1 MAKTKSK
8 TRVQKFINYTKE
20 AFFWPVHLVV
30 LAGITGLA
38 VLGVLTLPDFLANI
52 ANMDP
57 AMTTSS
63 LIMMAGGL
71 EMLTLSAI
79 SRNERFIR
87 AINAKYSKDIEAFQ
101 KTKTLVEYYNEL
113 NLESQRRFDKLR
125 KRIKDVREGFK
136 KMNSSVPSLVNNLL
150 NKLNAIELS
159 YVRLLYHQDRIPTLA
174 NDDAIHKTVSEIDKL
189 NQELKNAGSRL
200 KQIKEKRL
208 RLLEMRMDNYYK
220 VRENREVIEEQLQT
234 IEEMVEY
241 IKDQPFNL
249 QNTEREDMMI
259 DNLLFE
265 TEQTQQSLEEIE
277 SLMASEFYPG
287 LADDTDL
294 SDFDTYEGKTL
305 E

>member
-1 MAKTKSK
+1 MAKKKNNK

-20 AFFWPVHLVV
+20 AFFWPVHLVI
-30 LAGITGLA
+30 LGAITGLA
-38 VLGVLTLPDFLANI
+38 VLGVLTLPEALQGL
-52 ANMDP
+52 MDP
-57 AMTTSS
+57 ALTTSS
-63 LIMMAGGL
+63 LIMMAGGA
-71 EMLTLSAI
+71 EMLALSAI
-79 SRNERFIR
+79 SRNPRFIR
-87 AINAKYSKDIEAFQ
+87 AINAKYHQDIEAFK

-113 NLESQRRFDKLR
+113 GLESQRRFDKLR

-136 KMNSSVPSLVNNLL
+136 KMTTSVPSLVNNLL
-150 NKLNAIELS
+150 NKLNEIELS

-174 NDDAIHKTVSEIDKL
+174 NEDAIHNTVSEIDKL

-220 VRENREVIEEQLQT
+220 VRENKEVIEEQLQT

-241 IKDQPFNL
+241 IKDQPFTL
-249 QNTEREDMMI
+249 QNTQQEDMMI

-277 SLMASEFYPG
+277 SLMQSEFYPG
-287 LADDTDL
+287 LTEDPGLDADFGSLDD
-294 SDFDTYEGKTL
+294 KTL

>member
-1 MAKTKSK
+1 LAKTKKKS
-8 TRVQKFINYTKE
+8 RVQKFINYTKE
-20 AFFWPVHLVV
+20 AFFWPVHLVI

-38 VLGVLTLPDFLANI
+38 VLGILTLPELMSGILDE
-52 ANMDP
+52 P
-57 AMTTSS
+57 TTISS

-79 SRNERFIR
+79 SRNPRFIR
-87 AINAKYSKDIEAFQ
+87 AINAKYHKDIEAFK

-113 NLESQRRFDKLR
+113 GLESQRRFDKLR
-125 KRIKDVREGFK
+125 KRIKEVREGFK
-136 KMNSSVPSLVNNLL
+136 KMNSSLPSLVNNLL
-150 NKLNAIELS
+150 NKLNQIELS

-174 NDDAIHKTVSEIDKL
+174 NDDAIHKTVTEIDKL
-189 NQELKNAGSRL
+189 NQELKNASSRL

-220 VRENREVIEEQLQT
+220 VRENRDVIEEQLQT

-241 IKDQPFNL
+241 IKDQPFTT
-249 QNTEREDMMI
+249 QNTEKEDMMI

-265 TEQTQQSLEEIE
+265 TEQTQQTLEEIE
-277 SLMASEFYPG
+277 NLMSSEFYPG

-294 SDFDTYEGKTL
+294 PDFGDYEGKSF